1 MTLTIFLSRASL
13 LPGLLMLCAGGLV
26 VSGADRQPP
35 APRQA
40 SAQAAAQTASAQASA
55 TAPAPM
61 SYAPRGADGTM
72 GLVSSAHPLATE
84 AGLEIL
90 RAGGNAFDAAV
101 AVAAALNV
109 VEPAMSGMGGYGT
122 ILVWDAK
129 REQIR
134 YLNASGRIPAMVDAD
149 AFRAPTPDFEANR
162 RGAKAVSTPGNV
174 HAWESLS
181 SDLGRLKWVQVLA
194 PAIRL
199 ADQGFALDA
208 AGAASIADAFAAFPD
223 HAKAIYGRNGQ
234 PFKAGDTLVQR
245 DLAGSLRLISQRGA
259 GAFYGGDL
267 ASSIDRA
274 MRASGGFL
282 TVADLKKDKA
292 EWRDGIMFDYRGYQ
306 VYTAAPPANAF
317 DYLVRLGLMSR
328 FDPAAL
334 GHNSAAYLHRF
345 AEASKHAF
353 LVRLKYAGDPD
364 IAPPPVEGLLDEP
377 YLIKQVGLI
386 DLAHASTFAPPGRG
400 SAGSAGSTASAQSA
414 EGADRHTTHFVV
426 ADKWGNVV
434 SATQTLGNAFGSRIM
449 PEGTGIWLNNSLA
462 YSTFEPKGNPMDA
475 HPGRHKLSGDCPT
488 IILRNGRVWAALG
501 SPGGH
506 TIGQTVPQMV
516 MNMIDFGM
524 SIDEAIASPRISFV
538 EPDELSVE
546 EGIPAAIREALK
558 AMGHNV
564 RVVRAL
570 GNAHGVTVQYNSEG
584 KPVRFRGASD
594 PRGAGQA
601 RGY

>member
-1 MTLTIFLSRASL
+1 MTATFDKVFVMFLSRASL

-26 VSGADRQPP
+26 VAGADRQAP
-35 APRQA
+35 ASAPA
-40 SAQAAAQTASAQASA
+40 SAQTAP
-55 TAPAPM
+55 APAPM
-61 SYAPRGADGTM
+61 SYTPRGADGAM

-181 SDLGRLKWVQVLA
+181 NDLGRLKWAQVLA

-199 ADQGFALDA
+199 ADQGYALDA

-234 PFKAGDTLVQR
+234 PLKTGDTLVQR
-245 DLAGSLRLISQRGA
+245 DLSGSLRLISQRGA
-259 GAFYGGDL
+259 GAFYAGDL
-267 ASSIDRA
+267 ASAIDRA
-274 MRASGGFL
+274 MHAAGGFL
-282 TVADLKKDKA
+282 TFADLKKDKA
-292 EWRDGIMFDYRGYQ
+292 EWRDGIMLDYRGYQ

-317 DYLVRLGLMSR
+317 DYLLRLGLMSR

-345 AEASKHAF
+345 AEASKHGF
-353 LVRLKYAGDPD
+353 WVRLKYAGDPD
-364 IAPPPVEGLLDEP
+364 IAPPPVAGLLDEP
-377 YLIKQVGLI
+377 YLIKQAGLI
-386 DLAHASTFAPPGRG
+386 DPAHASTFAPPGLGGPGGPG
-400 SAGSAGSTASAQSA
+400 SADS
-414 EGADRHTTHFVV
+414 HTTHFVV

-516 MNMIDFGM
+516 MNLIDFGM
-524 SIDEAIASPRISFV
+524 SIDAAIASPRISFV
-538 EPDELSVE
+538 EPDVLSVE
-546 EGIPAAIREALK
+546 EGIPAAVREALK

-594 PRGAGQA
+594 PRGAGKA
-601 RGY
+601 DGY

>member
-1 MTLTIFLSRASL
+1 M
-13 LPGLLMLCAGGLV
+13 AGGDPRL
-26 VSGADRQPP
+26 P
-35 APRQA
+35 APQSP
-40 SAQAAAQTASAQASA
+40 SAQ
-55 TAPAPM
+55 PAPM
-61 SYAPRGADGTM
+61 SYTPRGGEGTH

-84 AGLEIL
+84 AGLDIL

-134 YLNASGRIPAMVDAD
+134 YLNASGRMPAAVNSD
-149 AFRAPTPDFEANR
+149 AFRAPTPAFEDNR

-174 HAWESLS
+174 HAWESLEK
-181 SDLGRLKWVQVLA
+181 DLGRLKWAQVLA

-199 ADQGFALDA
+199 AEQGFALDD
-208 AGAASIADAFAAFPD
+208 AGAAVIAGAFEAFPD
-223 HAKAIYGRNGQ
+223 HAKAIYGRNGR
-234 PFKAGDTLVQR
+234 PLKAGETLVQR
-245 DLAGSLRLISQRGA
+245 DLAASLTLVTTRGA
-259 GAFYGGDL
+259 KAFYEGDL
-267 ASSIDRA
+267 ASAIDRA
-274 MRASGGFL
+274 MRASDGFL
-282 TVADLKKDKA
+282 GFADLKRDKA

-334 GHNSAAYLHRF
+334 GHNTAACLHLF
-345 AEASKHAF
+345 AEATKHGF
-353 LVRLKYAGDPD
+353 FVRLKYAGDPD
-364 IAPPPVEGLLDEP
+364 VARPPVEGLLDDS
-377 YLIKQVGLI
+377 YLAKQAGLI
-386 DLAHASTFAPPGRG
+386 DLTRASTFAPPGPG
-400 SAGSAGSTASAQSA
+400 SPSPDS
-414 EGADRHTTHFVV
+414 HTTHFVV
-426 ADKWGNVV
+426 ADMWGNVV

-475 HPGRHKLSGDCPT
+475 FPGRHKLSGDCPT
-488 IILRNGRVWAALG
+488 IILRNGRAWAALG

-516 MNMIDFGM
+516 MNLIDFGM
-524 SIDEAIASPRISFV
+524 PIAEALAAPRISFE
-538 EPDELSVE
+538 EPDVLAVE
-546 EGIPAAIREALK
+546 EGIPASVRDALK

-570 GNAHGVTVQYNSEG
+570 GNAHGLTLQYDSEG
-584 KPVRFRGASD
+584 KPVKFHGASD
-594 PRGAGQA
+594 PRGAGKA
-601 RGY
+601 GGY

>member
-1 MTLTIFLSRASL
+1 MTFDKVVSTCRANVMMKLKPLSPPFCTAVMLAL
-13 LPGLLMLCAGGLV
+13 LIVCVGGLSL
-26 VSGADRQPP
+26 SGADRQPQSP
-35 APRQA
+35 ASP
-40 SAQAAAQTASAQASA
+40 AAG
-55 TAPAPM
+55 APPPM
-61 SYAPRGADGTM
+61 SYTPRGADGTTGM
-72 GLVSSAHPLATE
+72 VSSAHPLATE

-109 VEPAMSGMGGYGT
+109 VEPGMSGMGGYGT

-134 YLNASGRIPAMVDAD
+134 YLNASGRIPAMVNAD
-149 AFRAPTPDFEANR
+149 VFRAPTPDFEANR

-174 HAWESLS
+174 HAWEALS
-181 SDLGRLKWVQVLA
+181 KDLGRLKWAQVLA

-199 ADQGFALDA
+199 ADQGFALEA
-208 AGAASIADAFAAFPD
+208 AGAGTIAGAFASFPD

-234 PFKAGDTLVQR
+234 PLAAGDTLVQR
-245 DLAGSLRLISQRGA
+245 DLAQSLRLIAARGA
-259 GAFYGGDL
+259 GAFYSGDL
-267 ASSIDRA
+267 ASAIERS
-274 MRASGGFL
+274 MRTAGGFL
-282 TVADLKKDKA
+282 SYADLKRDKA
-292 EWRDGIMFDYRGYQ
+292 EWGDAIMFDYRGYN

-317 DYLVRLGLMSR
+317 DYLVRLGLMGR

-334 GHNSAAYLHRF
+334 GHNSVAYLHRF
-345 AEASKHAF
+345 AEVTKHGY

-364 IAPPPVEGLLDEP
+364 VARPPVEGLLDDS
-377 YLIKQVGLI
+377 YLTKQAGLI
-386 DLAHASTFAPPGRG
+386 DLKRATPFVPPGVGG
-400 SAGSAGSTASAQSA
+400 SGSDT
-414 EGADRHTTHFVV
+414 HTTHFVV
-426 ADKWGNVV
+426 ADRWGNVV

-449 PEGTGIWLNNSLA
+449 PEGTGIWLNDSLA

-488 IILRNGRVWAALG
+488 IILRNGRAWAALG

-516 MNMIDFGM
+516 MNLVDFKMG
-524 SIDEAIASPRISFV
+524 IDEAIASPRISFV
-538 EPDELSVE
+538 EPDRLAVE
-546 EGIPAAIREALK
+546 EGIPAAVRDALA

-564 RVVRAL
+564 RAVRAL
-570 GNAHGVTVQYNSEG
+570 GNAHGLTIQYDSEG

-594 PRGAGQA
+594 PRGAGLA

>member
-1 MTLTIFLSRASL
+1 MKPVPVISRAGAL
-13 LPGLLMLCAGGLV
+13 LALLVLSGGGLILAGG
-26 VSGADRQPP
+26 SQRPP
-35 APRQA
+35 AAGSQSP
-40 SAQAAAQTASAQASA
+40 SPKP
-55 TAPAPM
+55 APAPM
-61 SYAPRGADGTM
+61 SYAPRGGAGTV

-134 YLNASGRIPAMVDAD
+134 FLNASGRIPAMVNAD
-149 AFRAPTPDFEANR
+149 VFRAPTPDFEANR

-174 HAWESLS
+174 HAWESLTK
-181 SDLGRLKWVQVLA
+181 DLGRLKWAQVLA

-199 ADQGFALDA
+199 AEDGFVIDD
-208 AGAASIADAFAAFPD
+208 AGARTIAGAFEAFPG
-223 HAKAIYGRNGQ
+223 HAKAIYGRDGQ
-234 PFKAGDTLVQR
+234 PLEAGDTLVQR
-245 DLAGSLRLISQRGA
+245 DLASSLTLISQRGA
-259 GAFYGGDL
+259 KAFYEGDL
-267 ASSIDRA
+267 ASAIDRA
-274 MRASGGFL
+274 MRGAGGFL
-282 TVADLKKDKA
+282 NFADLKKDKA
-292 EWRDGIMFDYRGYQ
+292 EWRDGIVYDYRGYQ

-334 GHNSAAYLHRF
+334 GHNSVAYLHRF
-345 AEASKHAF
+345 AEATKHGY

-364 IAPPPVEGLLDEP
+364 VAPPPVQGLLEES
-377 YLIKQVGLI
+377 YLVKQVAAI
-386 DLAHASTFAPPGRG
+386 DLTRASRFTPPGPG
-400 SAGSAGSTASAQSA
+400 GGPSPDS
-414 EGADRHTTHFVV
+414 HTTHFVV
-426 ADKWGNVV
+426 ADSWGNVV

-449 PEGTGIWLNNSLA
+449 PEATGIWLNDSLA
-462 YSTFEPKGNPMDA
+462 YCTFDPKGNPMDA

-488 IILRNGRVWAALG
+488 IIMRNGRAWAALG

-516 MNMIDFGM
+516 MNLIDFRM
-524 SIDEAIASPRISFV
+524 SIEDALAAPRMSFV
-538 EPDELSVE
+538 EPNALAIE
-546 EGIPAAIREALK
+546 EGIPPAVRDALA
-558 AMGHNV
+558 AMGHEV
-564 RVVRAL
+564 RVVRTL
-570 GNAHGVTVQYNSEG
+570 GNAHGLTIQYDSEG
-584 KPVRFRGASD
+584 KPVRFSGASD
-594 PRGAGQA
+594 PRGAGLA